1 MVKLKIHNRE
11 ATLGDRSYKLNNNL
25 LFHNFDTDDIDI
37 KLTLKGLNN
46 KGNETINNFIKAMT
60 KIGAITDDN
69 N

>member
-1 MVKLKIHNRE
+1 MAKLKIHNRE
-11 ATLGDRSYKLNNNL
+11 ATFGDRSYKLNNNL

-60 KIGAITDDN
+60 KIGAIVDDDN
-69 N
+69 